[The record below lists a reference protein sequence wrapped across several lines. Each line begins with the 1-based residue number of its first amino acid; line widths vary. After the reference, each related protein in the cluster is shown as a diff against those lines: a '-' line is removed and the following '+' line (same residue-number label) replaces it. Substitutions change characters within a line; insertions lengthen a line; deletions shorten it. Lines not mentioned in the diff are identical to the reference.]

1 MAVLAT
7 DMFRH
12 RSRILRI
19 NSWSLGRPSKI
30 GSEARKAI
38 LDKKA
43 AGVSAHWRVNMAF
56 PERRLSQC

>member
-38 LDKKA
+38 LDKRQECQLIGA
-43 AGVSAHWRVNMAF
+43 
-56 PERRLSQC
+56 